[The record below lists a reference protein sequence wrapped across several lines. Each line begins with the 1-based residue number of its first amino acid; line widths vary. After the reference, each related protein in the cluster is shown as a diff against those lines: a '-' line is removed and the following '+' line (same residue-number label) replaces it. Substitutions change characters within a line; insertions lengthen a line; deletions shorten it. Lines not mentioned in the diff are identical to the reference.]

1 MNFFGMYTLI
11 IWTTIRKIRKRYS
24 LKYLKSNRLKSGE
37 TEKQKLEETNR
48 RQIGKFLGLSS
59 IILNTINVNDLNIL
73 VNRDCQIKYKKF

>member
-1 MNFFGMYTLI
+1 MYTLI